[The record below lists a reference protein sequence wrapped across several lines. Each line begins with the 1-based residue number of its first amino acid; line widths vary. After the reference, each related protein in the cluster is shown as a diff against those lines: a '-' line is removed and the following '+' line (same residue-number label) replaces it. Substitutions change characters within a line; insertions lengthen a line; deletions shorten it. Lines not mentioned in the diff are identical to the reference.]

1 MTIKKEII
9 IMRLKDIRAN
19 AREALKG
26 NWFIAIIASF
36 IAGTFGA
43 LGTGI
48 SSAGAEGVEDFSKL
62 SELTTEEILVTVA
75 VFGGI
80 TLLGLIISIA
90 ISALIVIGYAQF
102 NLDLVDGYDPKI
114 STIFSKGKQIRTT
127 IAAYILVLLRV
138 ILGLI
143 LFIVPGIIA
152 AYKYSMV
159 HYIIAENP
167 GITAR
172 EALERSK
179 DIMDGNK
186 FRFFRFGL
194 TFIGWGLLEALT
206 FGIASIWVTPYIQ
219 ASYAAFYRDIA

>member
-1 MTIKKEII
+1 MK
-9 IMRLKDIRAN
+9 LKDIRAN

-26 NWFIAIIASF
+26 NWFIAIVASF

-43 LGTGI
+43 LSSGF
-48 SSAGAEGVEDFSKL
+48 SSAGAGEVEEFSKL

-90 ISALIVIGYAQF
+90 ISAFITIGYAQF

-127 IAAYILVLLRV
+127 IAANILVFLRV
-138 ILGLI
+138 FFGLI
-143 LFIVPGIIA
+143 LFIVPGVIA
-152 AYKYSMV
+152 AFKYSMV
-159 HYIIAENP
+159 NYIIAENP

-186 FRFFRFGL
+186 FRLFRFYL
-194 TFIGWGLLEALT
+194 TFIGWELLVALT
-206 FGIASIWVTPYIQ
+206 FGIASIWVTPYMN
-219 ASYAAFYRDIA
+219 ASFAAFYRDIA

>member
-1 MTIKKEII
+1 MK
-9 IMRLKDIRAN
+9 LKDIRAN

-48 SSAGAEGVEDFSKL
+48 SSAGAEGGVEDFSKL
-62 SELTTEEILVTVA
+62 SELTTEEILVTLS

-90 ISALIVIGYAQF
+90 ISAFIVIGYSQF

-114 STIFSKGKQIRTT
+114 STIFSKGKQIGTT
-127 IAAYILVLLRV
+127 IAAYILMLLRV
-138 ILGLI
+138 IFGLI

-152 AYKYSMV
+152 AFKYCMIN
-159 HYIIAENP
+159 YIIADNP

-186 FRFFRFGL
+186 FRLFRFCL
-194 TFIGWGLLEALT
+194 TFIGWDLLVALT
-206 FGIASIWVTPYIQ
+206 FGIASIWVTPYRQ
-219 ASYAAFYRDIA
+219 ASFAAFYRDIA